1 MRRTKFQRVVAI
13 MLALVFLLC
22 GALSTGAVAANSDQS
37 TGSLPNTLL
46 DLDSYEK
53 YSKENAE
60 VPNATGVVSIP
71 VDDYTFT
78 LNGKTYTKDS
88 VVADADKKAIA
99 NLGEYGG
106 EENVLFVP
114 STGKVSWTTKDIT
127 AAAKYNFVLKCYP
140 IENKSAAVERVFTM
154 NGTVPFSEARTLVV
168 SKVWKNQYADGAF
181 LVPEGE
187 SASDYLSK
195 AEAAGIAA
203 RSEERD
209 GGTYIVY
216 KMPDVWTKDISEIS
230 DTQLL
235 RFFVEDIDRNEIRSS
250 LVQAPEWS
258 YHYFKDANGFYQ
270 EPFEFVCAPDEN
282 GDFTVALEGVNEPLV
297 IGGIYLVPC
306 VETPTYEEYLETVK
320 EQYADKFGGE
330 VPEGSDKIKIESEFF
345 YASSSQTIYPVED
358 RTSAITSPT
367 ATDRTVLNVVGG
379 EKWQS
384 AGQWI
389 TYKFEVGSRGFY
401 ELAVRYRQAL
411 LDGMFTSRALYLYS
425 DDTVEAGEPGYYN
438 GVPFAEANN
447 LRFGFS
453 SDWQSEAMDDGLVDG
468 FQFYFE
474 EGVVYTMK
482 IEVALGSMG
491 DIVNRVQSTLD
502 SINADYLEILKLTG
516 SNPDEYRDYGF
527 NRIMPDVMMDLVRQA
542 IALESVAADLVE
554 VAGDKSSMTATL
566 EDIARTLRTMG
577 TDESK
582 VASNLEQ
589 LKTNIGSLGTWLGD
603 AKTQPVQFDFISV
616 QGASEELPAADAG
629 FWKSMIYEITRFIKS
644 FFRNYDRMGA
654 LEEVDEDNSV
664 EVWLAYGRD
673 QSQVIRNLVNNDFTP
688 VKNVAVDLKLVAA
701 GTLLPSILSGMG
713 PDVYIGLGQSDVIN
727 YAIRGALVPIQD
739 MEGFRD
745 TALYYEAD
753 ENFDKIYDEDGNPI
767 INEKAQFNEAAMMVL
782 GIEDSTGDFKYY
794 GLPEQQ
800 LFNMMFI
807 RNDVLA
813 DLGIKT
819 PETWDDVLEAIPI
832 LQANNMMIGM
842 HTDYKVFLYQMNG
855 DLYADDGMRINLD
868 SNVAL
873 DAFNTM
879 CNMFTMYSFPYV
891 YNFANRFRTG
901 EMPIGFAEYSA
912 TYNQLKVFATEIEG
926 LWSFYPM
933 PGYADENGDVNRLS
947 VSTITAVVMLT
958 GCSDEDGAWEFMKW
972 YTGAQCQADYSNE
985 MVALIG
991 PSAKHPTANMGA
1003 LEAMPWTHAELSQ
1016 LEQQFTRLASI
1027 PNYPGSYIID
1037 RYTNFAFLAAFNDKA
1052 DPVTE
1057 LQSYIT
1063 TINKEITRKRT
1074 EFELETLDYVG
1085 QTLAQKRM
1093 TQAIGVLEE
1102 IKSDSKY
1109 SSDYDDAYN
1118 RAIDAMDEGM
1128 TEDYA
1133 SLRSAAIA
1141 LEEANAELFAEAIK
1155 YIRAAANSLESY
1167 EAYK

>member
-1 MRRTKFQRVVAI
+1 MNTVTTDLTVV
-13 MLALVFLLC
+13 
-22 GALSTGAVAANSDQS
+22 
-37 TGSLPNTLL
+37 
-46 DLDSYEK
+46 
-53 YSKENAE
+53 
-60 VPNATGVVSIP
+60 
-71 VDDYTFT
+71 
-78 LNGKTYTKDS
+78 
-88 VVADADKKAIA
+88 
-99 NLGEYGG
+99 
-106 EENVLFVP
+106 
-114 STGKVSWTTKDIT
+114 
-127 AAAKYNFVLKCYP
+127 
-140 IENKSAAVERVFTM
+140 
-154 NGTVPFSEARTLVV
+154 
-168 SKVWKNQYADGAF
+168 
-181 LVPEGE
+181 
-187 SASDYLSK
+187 
-195 AEAAGIAA
+195 
-203 RSEERD
+203 
-209 GGTYIVY
+209 
-216 KMPDVWTKDISEIS
+216 
-230 DTQLL
+230 
-235 RFFVEDIDRNEIRSS
+235 
-250 LVQAPEWS
+250 
-258 YHYFKDANGFYQ
+258 
-270 EPFEFVCAPDEN
+270 
-282 GDFTVALEGVNEPLV
+282 
-297 IGGIYLVPC
+297 
-306 VETPTYEEYLETVK
+306 
-320 EQYADKFGGE
+320 
-330 VPEGSDKIKIESEFF
+330 
-345 YASSSQTIYPVED
+345 
-358 RTSAITSPT
+358 
-367 ATDRTVLNVVGG
+367 
-379 EKWQS
+379 
-384 AGQWI
+384 
-389 TYKFEVGSRGFY
+389 
-401 ELAVRYRQAL
+401 
-411 LDGMFTSRALYLYS
+411 
-425 DDTVEAGEPGYYN
+425 
-438 GVPFAEANN
+438 
-447 LRFGFS
+447 
-453 SDWQSEAMDDGLVDG
+453 
-468 FQFYFE
+468 
-474 EGVVYTMK
+474 
-482 IEVALGSMG
+482 
-491 DIVNRVQSTLD
+491 
-502 SINADYLEILKLTG
+502 TG